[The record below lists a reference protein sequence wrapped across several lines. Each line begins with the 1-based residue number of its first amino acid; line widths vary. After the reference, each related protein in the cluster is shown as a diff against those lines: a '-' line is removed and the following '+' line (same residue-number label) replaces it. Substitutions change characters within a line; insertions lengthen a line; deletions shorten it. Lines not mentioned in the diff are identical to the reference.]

1 MWRWRSSRR
10 KGEEGDDE
18 KEKEEAEKEENVS
31 ETEEVPPPLSHYG
44 DKPKRVWLVRSSS
57 STELR

>member
-10 KGEEGDDE
+10 KGEEE
-18 KEKEEAEKEENVS
+18 EKEEAEKEEDVS
-31 ETEEVPPPLSHYG
+31 EKEEVPPPLSHYG
-44 DKPKRVWLVRSSS
+44 DKSKRVRLVRRSS